1 MIADMAMQLEAA
13 RALLFECTRQVDM
26 GDFSQLSMMAS
37 MAKCFGSDVAMKVTT
52 DAVQIFGGVGYLK
65 DYPVER
71 MMRDAKINQ
80 IWEGT
85 NQIQR
90 IVISR
95 HLLGKGSLMSKLKT
109 LSDALDGIEDGATIG
124 IGGWIFN
131 SQPMALVREL
141 IRRNKRNL
149 RLVPAPG
156 SIAPDMLIG
165 AGCVAETGCVFISFE
180 QFGLAPHF
188 RRAAE
193 SGTIR
198 IHELDGPAI
207 AGGLRAAACDL
218 PYGLIPD
225 MCTDLP
231 RVNPQTYQPVPRA
244 PGERAMLKVPAIH
257 LDVVL
262 LHAQQADELGNVQ
275 YFGPVFFDV
284 LMAQAA
290 KKVIV
295 SVDRIVPTD
304 VIRRDNHLTKLP
316 SAFVHSVVEAPFGA
330 HPTSSGGLYEAD
342 DEHLAEYVRASGGA
356 ASFANISTPMSA
368 APPRL
373 ADYHKRIGSP
383 RLREARDTMTG
394 YER

>member
-1 MIADMAMQLEAA
+1 
-13 RALLFECTRQVDM
+13 
-26 GDFSQLSMMAS
+26 
-37 MAKCFGSDVAMKVTT
+37 
-52 DAVQIFGGVGYLK
+52 
-65 DYPVER
+65 
-71 MMRDAKINQ
+71 
-80 IWEGT
+80 
-85 NQIQR
+85 
-90 IVISR
+90 
-95 HLLGKGSLMSKLKT
+95 MSKLKDI
-109 LSDALDGIEDGATIG
+109 SEALDGIEDGATIG

-141 IRRNKRNL
+141 IRRNKRNF

-193 SGTIR
+193 SGSIK
-198 IHELDGPAI
+198 IHELDGPAL

-262 LHAQQADELGNVQ
+262 LHAQQADVSGNVQ

-295 SVDRIVPTD
+295 SVDRIVPTEI
-304 VIRRDNHLTKLP
+304 IRRDNHLTKLP

-342 DEHLAEYVRASGGA
+342 DAHLGEYVSASGSA
-356 ASFANISTPMSA
+356 ASFTKYLETYVSGVASH
-368 APPRL
+368 R
-373 ADYHKRIGSP
+373 DYHKRIGSP
-383 RLREARDTMTG
+383 HLPEPAAPQAGD
-394 YER
+394 

>member
-1 MIADMAMQLEAA
+1 
-13 RALLFECTRQVDM
+13 
-26 GDFSQLSMMAS
+26 
-37 MAKCFGSDVAMKVTT
+37 
-52 DAVQIFGGVGYLK
+52 
-65 DYPVER
+65 
-71 MMRDAKINQ
+71 
-80 IWEGT
+80 
-85 NQIQR
+85 
-90 IVISR
+90 
-95 HLLGKGSLMSKLKT
+95 MSKLKI

-141 IRRNKRNL
+141 IRRNRRNL

-193 SGTIR
+193 SGTIK

-231 RVNPQTYQPVPRA
+231 RVNPQTYQQVARA

-295 SVDRIVPTD
+295 SVDRIVPTE
-304 VIRRDNHLTKLP
+304 VIRRNNHLTKLP
-316 SAFVHSVVEAPFGA
+316 SAFVHSIVEAPFGA

-342 DEHLAEYVRASGGA
+342 DTHLEEYVRASGGA
-356 ASFANISTPMSA
+356 ASFAKYLETYVGGA
-368 APPRL
+368 ASHD
-373 ADYHKRIGSP
+373 DYRRRIGSP
-383 RLREARDTMTG
+383 HLREPASGEAGARS
-394 YER
+394 

>member
-1 MIADMAMQLEAA
+1 
-13 RALLFECTRQVDM
+13 
-26 GDFSQLSMMAS
+26 
-37 MAKCFGSDVAMKVTT
+37 
-52 DAVQIFGGVGYLK
+52 
-65 DYPVER
+65 
-71 MMRDAKINQ
+71 
-80 IWEGT
+80 
-85 NQIQR
+85 
-90 IVISR
+90 
-95 HLLGKGSLMSKLKT
+95 
-109 LSDALDGIEDGATIG
+109 
-124 IGGWIFN
+124 
-131 SQPMALVREL
+131 
-141 IRRNKRNL
+141 
-149 RLVPAPG
+149 
-156 SIAPDMLIG
+156 MLIG

-193 SGTIR
+193 TGTVK

-231 RVNPQTYQPVPRA
+231 RVNPRTYQPVPRA
-244 PGERAMLKVPAIH
+244 PGERPMLRVPAIH

-262 LHAQQADELGNVQ
+262 LHAQQADVSGNVQ

-290 KKVIV
+290 RKVIV
-295 SVDRIVPTD
+295 SVDRIVPSE

-342 DEHLAEYVRASGGA
+342 DSHLEEYVRASGGA
-356 ASFANISTPMSA
+356 KSFEQYLDTYVRSA
-368 APPRL
+368 ASPQ
-373 ADYHKRIGSP
+373 AYHKRIGSP
-383 RLREARDTMTG
+383 HLREPVPYGVR
-394 YER
+394 R

>member
-1 MIADMAMQLEAA
+1 
-13 RALLFECTRQVDM
+13 
-26 GDFSQLSMMAS
+26 
-37 MAKCFGSDVAMKVTT
+37 
-52 DAVQIFGGVGYLK
+52 
-65 DYPVER
+65 
-71 MMRDAKINQ
+71 
-80 IWEGT
+80 
-85 NQIQR
+85 
-90 IVISR
+90 
-95 HLLGKGSLMSKLKT
+95 MSKLKT
-109 LSDALDGIEDGATIG
+109 LSDALDGIEDGATVG
-124 IGGWIFN
+124 LGGWIFN

-193 SGTIR
+193 TASIK

-231 RVNPQTYQPVPRA
+231 RVNPQTYQPVPRQ

-257 LDVVL
+257 LDVLL

-295 SVDRIVPTD
+295 SVDRIASNET
-304 VIRRDNHLTKLP
+304 IRRDNHLTKLP
-316 SAFVHSVVEAPFGA
+316 SAFVHAVVEAPFGA

-342 DEHLAEYVRASGGA
+342 DAHLAEYVKASGSTE
-356 ASFANISTPMSA
+356 SFATYLDTYVGRA
-368 APPRL
+368 AVH
-373 ADYHKRIGSP
+373 ADYCKRIGNP
-383 RLREARDTMTG
+383 RLPEQATR
-394 YER
+394 

>member
-1 MIADMAMQLEAA
+1 M
-13 RALLFECTRQVDM
+13 
-26 GDFSQLSMMAS
+26 
-37 MAKCFGSDVAMKVTT
+37 
-52 DAVQIFGGVGYLK
+52 
-65 DYPVER
+65 
-71 MMRDAKINQ
+71 
-80 IWEGT
+80 
-85 NQIQR
+85 
-90 IVISR
+90 
-95 HLLGKGSLMSKLKT
+95 MSKLKS
-109 LSDALDGIEDGATIG
+109 LSDALDGIEDGASVG

-141 IRRNKRNL
+141 IRRNRRNL

-193 SGTIR
+193 AGSIK

-218 PYGLIPD
+218 PYGLISD

-231 RVNPQTYQPVPRA
+231 RVNPQTYQPVPRV

-257 LDVVL
+257 LDVLL

-290 KKVIV
+290 RKVIV
-295 SVDRIVPTD
+295 SVDRIVPTET
-304 VIRRDNHLTKLP
+304 IRRHNHLTKLP
-316 SAFVHSVVEAPFGA
+316 SAFVHCVVEAPFGA

-342 DEHLAEYVRASGGA
+342 DEHLAEYVRASSDAASFIAYLETYVGGA
-356 ASFANISTPMSA
+356 AAQV
-368 APPRL
+368 
-373 ADYHKRIGSP
+373 DYLKRIGNP
-383 RLREARDTMTG
+383 RLRKPALHETASRL
-394 YER
+394 

>member
-1 MIADMAMQLEAA
+1 
-13 RALLFECTRQVDM
+13 
-26 GDFSQLSMMAS
+26 
-37 MAKCFGSDVAMKVTT
+37 
-52 DAVQIFGGVGYLK
+52 
-65 DYPVER
+65 
-71 MMRDAKINQ
+71 
-80 IWEGT
+80 
-85 NQIQR
+85 
-90 IVISR
+90 
-95 HLLGKGSLMSKLKT
+95 MSKLKT
-109 LSDALDGIEDGATIG
+109 LSGALDGIEDGATVG

-193 SGTIR
+193 TASIKIR
-198 IHELDGPAI
+198 ELDGPAI

-231 RVNPQTYQPVPRA
+231 RVNPQTYQPVPRQ

-257 LDVVL
+257 LDVLL

-290 KKVIV
+290 RKVIV
-295 SVDRIVPTD
+295 SVDRIVPNET
-304 VIRRDNHLTKLP
+304 IRRDNHLTKLP
-316 SAFVHSVVEAPFGA
+316 SAFVHAVVEAPFGA

-342 DEHLAEYVRASGGA
+342 DAHLTEYVKASGSAESFAIYLDTYVDGA
-356 ASFANISTPMSA
+356 ATHADYCERIGN
-368 APPRL
+368 PRL
-373 ADYHKRIGSP
+373 PEQVTR
-383 RLREARDTMTG
+383 
-394 YER
+394 

>member
-1 MIADMAMQLEAA
+1 
-13 RALLFECTRQVDM
+13 
-26 GDFSQLSMMAS
+26 
-37 MAKCFGSDVAMKVTT
+37 
-52 DAVQIFGGVGYLK
+52 
-65 DYPVER
+65 
-71 MMRDAKINQ
+71 
-80 IWEGT
+80 
-85 NQIQR
+85 
-90 IVISR
+90 
-95 HLLGKGSLMSKLKT
+95 MSKLKDI
-109 LSDALDGIEDGATIG
+109 SEALDGIEDGAMIG

-165 AGCVAETGCVFISFE
+165 AGCIAETGCVFISFE

-193 SGTIR
+193 SGTIK

-295 SVDRIVPTD
+295 SVDRIVPTE

-316 SAFVHSVVEAPFGA
+316 SAFVQSVVEAPFGA

-342 DEHLAEYVRASGGA
+342 DAHLEEYVRASSDA
-356 ASFANISTPMSA
+356 ASFAKYLETYVSGVASH
-368 APPRL
+368 R
-373 ADYHKRIGSP
+373 DYHKCIGSP
-383 RLREARDTMTG
+383 RLREPATQRIG
-394 YER
+394 G

>member
-1 MIADMAMQLEAA
+1 M
-13 RALLFECTRQVDM
+13 
-26 GDFSQLSMMAS
+26 
-37 MAKCFGSDVAMKVTT
+37 
-52 DAVQIFGGVGYLK
+52 
-65 DYPVER
+65 
-71 MMRDAKINQ
+71 
-80 IWEGT
+80 
-85 NQIQR
+85 
-90 IVISR
+90 
-95 HLLGKGSLMSKLKT
+95 MSKLKS
-109 LSDALDGIEDGATIG
+109 LSDALDGIEDGTTIG

-193 SGTIR
+193 AGSIK

-244 PGERAMLKVPAIH
+244 PGERAMLRVPAIH

-290 KKVIV
+290 SKVIV
-295 SVDRIVPTD
+295 SVDRIVPAD
-304 VIRRDNHLTKLP
+304 VVRRNNHLTKLP
-316 SAFVHSVVEAPFGA
+316 SAFVHSVVETPFGA

-342 DEHLAEYVRASGGA
+342 DAHLEEYVKASADA
-356 ASFANISTPMSA
+356 ASFATYLERYVSGAATP
-368 APPRL
+368 R
-373 ADYHKRIGSP
+373 DYLQRIGSP
-383 RLREARDTMTG
+383 HLPEPALRQAASRS
-394 YER
+394 

>member
-1 MIADMAMQLEAA
+1 M
-13 RALLFECTRQVDM
+13 T
-26 GDFSQLSMMAS
+26 
-37 MAKCFGSDVAMKVTT
+37 
-52 DAVQIFGGVGYLK
+52 
-65 DYPVER
+65 
-71 MMRDAKINQ
+71 
-80 IWEGT
+80 
-85 NQIQR
+85 
-90 IVISR
+90 
-95 HLLGKGSLMSKLKT
+95 KLKN
-109 LSDALDGIEDGATIG
+109 LSEAINGIEDGATVG

-141 IRRNKRNL
+141 IRKHKRNL
-149 RLVPAPG
+149 HLVPAPG
-156 SIAPDMLIG
+156 SIAPDILIG

-193 SGTIR
+193 TSSIK

-231 RVNPQTYQPVPRA
+231 RVNPQTYQPVPRQ

-257 LDVVL
+257 LDVLL

-290 KKVIV
+290 RKVIV
-295 SVDRIVPTD
+295 SVDRIVSNET
-304 VIRRDNHLTKLP
+304 IRRDNHLTKLP
-316 SAFVHSVVEAPFGA
+316 SSFVHAVVEAPFGA

-342 DEHLAEYVRASGGA
+342 DAHLAEYVKASGSIESFAKYLDTYVGGA
-356 ASFANISTPMSA
+356 AAHADYCKLIGN
-368 APPRL
+368 PRL
-373 ADYHKRIGSP
+373 HEQTSQ
-383 RLREARDTMTG
+383 
-394 YER
+394 

>member
-1 MIADMAMQLEAA
+1 
-13 RALLFECTRQVDM
+13 
-26 GDFSQLSMMAS
+26 
-37 MAKCFGSDVAMKVTT
+37 
-52 DAVQIFGGVGYLK
+52 
-65 DYPVER
+65 
-71 MMRDAKINQ
+71 
-80 IWEGT
+80 
-85 NQIQR
+85 
-90 IVISR
+90 
-95 HLLGKGSLMSKLKT
+95 MSKLKT
-109 LSDALDGIEDGATIG
+109 LSDALDGIEDGATVG

-156 SIAPDMLIG
+156 SIAPDILIG
-165 AGCVAETGCVFISFE
+165 AGCVAEIGCVFISFE

-193 SGTIR
+193 AGTIR

-231 RVNPQTYQPVPRA
+231 RVNPQTYQPVARA

-257 LDVVL
+257 LDVLL
-262 LHAQQADELGNVQ
+262 LHAQQADQLGNIQ

-295 SVDRIVPTD
+295 SVDRIVPTET
-304 VIRRDNHLTKLP
+304 IRRSNHLTKLP

-342 DEHLAEYVRASGGA
+342 DEHLAEYVRASGGG
-356 ASFANISTPMSA
+356 ASFAKYLETYVSGVASH
-368 APPRL
+368 R
-373 ADYHKRIGSP
+373 DYHKRIGSP
-383 RLREARDTMTG
+383 QLRAAATPEAVSRS
-394 YER
+394 

>member
-1 MIADMAMQLEAA
+1 
-13 RALLFECTRQVDM
+13 
-26 GDFSQLSMMAS
+26 
-37 MAKCFGSDVAMKVTT
+37 
-52 DAVQIFGGVGYLK
+52 
-65 DYPVER
+65 
-71 MMRDAKINQ
+71 
-80 IWEGT
+80 
-85 NQIQR
+85 
-90 IVISR
+90 
-95 HLLGKGSLMSKLKT
+95 MSKLKT
-109 LSDALDGIEDGATIG
+109 LSEALAGIDDGASVG

-193 SGTIR
+193 AGTIK

-257 LDVVL
+257 LDVLL

-290 KKVIV
+290 NKVIV
-295 SVDRIVPTD
+295 SVDRIVPTA
-304 VIRRDNHLTKLP
+304 VIRRDNYLTKLP
-316 SAFVHSVVEAPFGA
+316 SALVHSVVEAPFGA

-342 DEHLAEYVRASGGA
+342 DEHIAEYVRASGGA
-356 ASFANISTPMSA
+356 ASFVKYLETYVSGVASH
-368 APPRL
+368 R
-373 ADYHKRIGSP
+373 DYHKRIGSP
-383 RLREARDTMTG
+383 RLREPATRQAG
-394 YER
+394 A

>member
-1 MIADMAMQLEAA
+1 M
-13 RALLFECTRQVDM
+13 
-26 GDFSQLSMMAS
+26 
-37 MAKCFGSDVAMKVTT
+37 
-52 DAVQIFGGVGYLK
+52 
-65 DYPVER
+65 
-71 MMRDAKINQ
+71 
-80 IWEGT
+80 
-85 NQIQR
+85 
-90 IVISR
+90 
-95 HLLGKGSLMSKLKT
+95 MSKLKV
-109 LSDALDGIEDGATIG
+109 LSEALDGIEDGAIVG

-193 SGTIR
+193 AGSIK

-231 RVNPQTYQPVPRA
+231 RVNPQTYQPVARA

-257 LDVVL
+257 LDVLL
-262 LHAQQADELGNVQ
+262 LHAQQADELGNIQ

-295 SVDRIVPTD
+295 SVDRIVPTE
-304 VIRRDNHLTKLP
+304 VIRRSNHLTKLP

-356 ASFANISTPMSA
+356 ASFEKYLETYVSGA
-368 APPRL
+368 ADHR
-373 ADYHKRIGSP
+373 DYHKRIGSP
-383 RLREARDTMTG
+383 QLRAPATPEAVTRP
-394 YER
+394 

>member
-1 MIADMAMQLEAA
+1 
-13 RALLFECTRQVDM
+13 
-26 GDFSQLSMMAS
+26 
-37 MAKCFGSDVAMKVTT
+37 
-52 DAVQIFGGVGYLK
+52 
-65 DYPVER
+65 
-71 MMRDAKINQ
+71 
-80 IWEGT
+80 
-85 NQIQR
+85 
-90 IVISR
+90 
-95 HLLGKGSLMSKLKT
+95 MSKLKT
-109 LSDALDGIEDGATIG
+109 LSEALDGIEDGATIG
-124 IGGWIFN
+124 IGGWSFN
-131 SQPMALVREL
+131 SQPIALVGEA
-141 IRRNKRNL
+141 IRRDRRNL

-165 AGCVAETGCVFISFE
+165 AGCVSETGCVFISFE

-193 SGTIR
+193 AGSIK
-198 IHELDGPAI
+198 IYELDGPAI

-231 RVNPQTYQPVPRA
+231 RVNPQTYQPVPRT

-295 SVDRIVPTD
+295 SVDRIVPTE

-342 DEHLAEYVRASGGA
+342 DEHLAEDVRASGGA
-356 ASFANISTPMSA
+356 ASFAKY
-368 APPRL
+368 L
-373 ADYHKRIGSP
+373 AIYVSGVASHRDYHKRIGSP
-383 RLREARDTMTG
+383 QLRAAATPEAVTRS
-394 YER
+394 

>member
-1 MIADMAMQLEAA
+1 
-13 RALLFECTRQVDM
+13 
-26 GDFSQLSMMAS
+26 
-37 MAKCFGSDVAMKVTT
+37 
-52 DAVQIFGGVGYLK
+52 
-65 DYPVER
+65 
-71 MMRDAKINQ
+71 
-80 IWEGT
+80 
-85 NQIQR
+85 
-90 IVISR
+90 
-95 HLLGKGSLMSKLKT
+95 MSKLKDI
-109 LSDALDGIEDGATIG
+109 SEALDGIEDGATIG

-193 SGTIR
+193 SGSIR

-231 RVNPQTYQPVPRA
+231 RVNPQTYQPVPRTT
-244 PGERAMLKVPAIH
+244 GERAMLKVPAIH

-262 LHAQQADELGNVQ
+262 LHAQQADEFGNVQ

-295 SVDRIVPTD
+295 SVDRIVPTE
-304 VIRRDNHLTKLP
+304 VIRRSNHLTKLP
-316 SAFVHSVVEAPFGA
+316 SAFVHSVVETPFGA

-342 DEHLAEYVRASGGA
+342 DDHLGEYVRASGGA
-356 ASFANISTPMSA
+356 ASFAKYLETYVSGVASH
-368 APPRL
+368 R
-373 ADYHKRIGSP
+373 DYHKRIGSP
-383 RLREARDTMTG
+383 RLPEPAAPQAG
-394 YER
+394 V

>member
-1 MIADMAMQLEAA
+1 M
-13 RALLFECTRQVDM
+13 
-26 GDFSQLSMMAS
+26 
-37 MAKCFGSDVAMKVTT
+37 
-52 DAVQIFGGVGYLK
+52 
-65 DYPVER
+65 
-71 MMRDAKINQ
+71 
-80 IWEGT
+80 
-85 NQIQR
+85 
-90 IVISR
+90 
-95 HLLGKGSLMSKLKT
+95 MSKLKD
-109 LSDALDGIEDGATIG
+109 LSDALDGVEDGATIG
-124 IGGWIFN
+124 LGGWIFN

-149 RLVPAPG
+149 RIVPAPG

-193 SGTIR
+193 SGAIK

-231 RVNPQTYQPVPRA
+231 RVNPQTYQAAPSA

-257 LDVVL
+257 LDVLL

-295 SVDRIVPTD
+295 SVDRIVSPE
-304 VIRRDNHLTKLP
+304 VVRRNNHLTKLP

-342 DEHLAEYVRASGGA
+342 DDHLAEYVKASGGT
-356 ASFANISTPMSA
+356 ASFATYLETYVRGIATH
-368 APPRL
+368 R
-373 ADYHKRIGSP
+373 DYHKRIGSP
-383 RLREARDTMTG
+383 RLREPATRQTG
-394 YER
+394 G

>member
-1 MIADMAMQLEAA
+1 
-13 RALLFECTRQVDM
+13 
-26 GDFSQLSMMAS
+26 
-37 MAKCFGSDVAMKVTT
+37 
-52 DAVQIFGGVGYLK
+52 
-65 DYPVER
+65 
-71 MMRDAKINQ
+71 
-80 IWEGT
+80 
-85 NQIQR
+85 
-90 IVISR
+90 
-95 HLLGKGSLMSKLKT
+95 MSKLKN
-109 LSDALDGIEDGATIG
+109 LSEALNGIEDGATIG

-141 IRRNKRNL
+141 IRKNKRNL
-149 RLVPAPG
+149 HLVPAPG
-156 SIAPDMLIG
+156 SIAPDILIG

-193 SGTIR
+193 TSSIK

-231 RVNPQTYQPVPRA
+231 RVNPQTYQPVPRQ

-257 LDVVL
+257 LDVLL

-290 KKVIV
+290 RKVIV
-295 SVDRIVPTD
+295 SVDRIVSNET
-304 VIRRDNHLTKLP
+304 IRRDNHLTKLP
-316 SAFVHSVVEAPFGA
+316 SAFVHAVVEAPFGA
-330 HPTSSGGLYEAD
+330 HPTSSGGLYETD
-342 DEHLAEYVRASGGA
+342 DAHLAEYVKASGSTESFAKYLDTYVGGA
-356 ASFANISTPMSA
+356 AAHADYCKLIAN
-368 APPRL
+368 PRL
-373 ADYHKRIGSP
+373 HEQTSQ
-383 RLREARDTMTG
+383 
-394 YER
+394 